1 MQRLRDRRLFFFIG
15 LLAIAILYSIYNLY
29 LLDTRFFTITTRMTR
44 HVIKLGSVLL
54 AYGIGL
60 LAYKRF
66 CPAWLMQLWH
76 ILYATGLLLLVLLGV
91 YDGWISQL
99 SMPVRNLVITWHEF
113 LISPVPYVIVGIIN
127 SAR

>member
-1 MQRLRDRRLFFFIG
+1 MFFFIG

-44 HVIKLGSVLL
+44 HVIKFGSVLV

-60 LAYKRF
+60 LAFKRF
-66 CPAWLMQLWH
+66 CPSWLMQLWH
-76 ILYATGLLLLVLLGV
+76 FLYAAGLLLLILLGV

-99 SMPVRNLVITWHEF
+99 SMPVRNLVITLHEF